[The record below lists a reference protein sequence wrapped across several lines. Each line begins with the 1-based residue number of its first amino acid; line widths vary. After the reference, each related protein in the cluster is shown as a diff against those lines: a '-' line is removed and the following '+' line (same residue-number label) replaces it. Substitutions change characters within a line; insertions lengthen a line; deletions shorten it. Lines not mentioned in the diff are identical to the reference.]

1 MKNNDF
7 NFNVELNN
15 VNRDFFQGKF
25 GNRPPLESKEMLEL
39 YQIHNQL
46 VNETN
51 LTNDT
56 TKFGAIE
63 VGGAHPQVSVVFA
76 NKDFAEVYRKIR
88 DNAPDSTMRPLWR
101 GANGFMLKP
110 KALEEL
116 EHLLTQLAND
126 TAGKH
131 LKSNKE
137 ELLRV
142 KVFDSQGNPKE
153 VKSTI
158 EIVKQLQDLGYKVGI
173 EVAVPYSNG
182 VGYNHQ
188 KPNENVYSDQLFI
201 DKIIASAKI
210 IKEQNIPAHLCH
222 ISLKD
227 MTGELSKENAARLIP
242 NIINALDKQGLKIPL
257 GLHLHDTGL
266 AADAY
271 VAAIT
276 ACKDKNWYISIDT
289 VEGKETGFV
298 SAIDLHQRLEKE
310 GINLLNKQ
318 QISKLKAIESLSNK
332 VAQQYDLIRVKEDLQ
347 GAELREFRIA
357 GGAYASF
364 SKAVKDANF
373 SQKLAISERESLLL
387 AGNALNAV
395 GVVMGYPFGVTPGF
409 QNKQI
414 AAINYLH
421 NLVDKGVVTKDM
433 NCEQMKT
440 AILTSL
446 NKNFV
451 NQEAEKEAIETLFL
465 SGLNDTVREFLRG
478 EMPHQVNSV
487 ISQNLGKRTGVLTD
501 GKISDLANKK
511 KLVQDLQQEGLIK
524 PTHLQVKE
532 TMILLAKQGIIKE
545 KNIDNIVK
553 IFAQNNLSYD
563 ALDGKDN
570 QQYMQNLEQ
579 IIAELQKKDLV
590 AKGEENLDI
599 VQNLILEKALNSNL
613 AWATVLDG
621 DFRKNISYPWL
632 AEPKAS
638 DYDSRLEYDRA
649 VKKFQEGLNPSPDRI
664 EQIRHLSTKGNLD
677 FDFRKELDIEKL
689 KIQTSVKDFVKNN
702 LSLVVAAAHNQDFVA
717 QLTRQFYEAQQ
728 KNISD
733 NLTSTG
739 RKSLYLNDEVTRISL
754 DCLKDEIV
762 TLAQNQDK
770 NFANKISKIMHE
782 TKDAIESVE
791 LRAPLAGKILK
802 VNYAQGEEVKSGEV
816 VCVIEAAKAEH
827 KIIAKY
833 AGKISNINL
842 KAGDLVSKNQ
852 KIIDFESQNK
862 VQDLS
867 IISLNNDVNNQY
879 VNKYQQDIKKLNNL
893 IKTNEAEAEQK
904 IIQATNKVKD
914 NNQDANDLE
923 KIGYNPATRLSI
935 KENGVSNEVKDAI
948 HLIGNR
954 TGCAVKL
961 AGDLKTAGLDVH
973 LTYSRDD
980 NSTAIVN
987 NFAKDKM
994 HLISNYND
1002 QEAVL
1007 TTLKDLSKKNPNKK
1021 IMFHP
1026 GWGFLSEN
1034 DEFVKKVEELNNPN
1048 IIFAGPASK
1057 EMKGAGN
1064 KYEFRNQVQEVA
1076 SELNPPFK
1084 GSIGN
1089 NSKEYGTVEQLLA
1102 YVNSGFNKNNSLH
1115 KHYDTLFSEY
1125 KNMGSDIMI
1134 KAVAGGGGRG
1144 IIPCHNKNY
1153 QDFVKTILE
1162 TRQTAQKLFAN
1173 DEVMIEKRARGA
1185 FQHIEMQMAASNGK
1199 AVTLGLRNCSVQ
1211 NDGQKVAEVN
1221 LIEGDYP
1228 NDLVN
1233 KINQASKNIAD
1244 KLAKEGYKGLG
1255 TLEMLVNPTTKQVVI
1270 LEVNTRIQVEHGVTE
1285 QDIKQ
1290 KTGRAISLPLLNAHL
1305 TAPNAKSPQE
1315 ILENLY
1321 GIKQA
1326 DIDKACLP
1334 GAERATHFR
1343 INSKILDWQQGKSVP
1358 TYFEDKMWLPNV
1370 IAQIA
1375 KRNKVSIMQGGL
1387 GDGTKDPQI
1396 GSILGK
1402 EEDSQ
1407 KALSELLNIFRL
1419 AQISDR
1425 ADNANTNLADIQRV
1439 YPLLYKDD
1447 GKINLDFR
1455 TDMVDSMLA
1464 KIKAGEMNIT
1474 NNKIIYPNESSIS
1487 KEAVKEAM
1495 HKMIMAEKAQGSIKD
1510 QAQKSIFNGKDN
1522 SQIFAYNQLASTQD
1536 QAKTLLA
1543 QGKIKDNAIIWAK
1556 NQTQGLDRKRQDTWQ
1571 SNKGNLTFSTV
1582 NIGKFDK
1589 IPNTNDIANIVK
1601 NELSKYLSPKQKAKL
1616 KVKSSKNANDIFY
1629 NGKKLG
1635 GVILDSTIED
1645 NNASDIICGIGI
1657 NIKSSPKLDNKEYSA
1672 TSFKEEGIEIKNL
1685 EKLMTNINNSITQHL
1700 NQGKIVEDRNR
1711 DDELTA
1717 DVLDTSD
1724 LLDLAVLTEKKRLKD
1739 SSLGLNINKVSKD
1752 LVNTKQLYNLTCST
1766 RGSELTVKRS
1776 LSDVLD
1782 TSDLLDLDELP
1793 VDKRLK
1799 DSSNINKVSKDLVNT
1814 EQLYNLTC
1822 STRGSELSKKAL
1834 ENIEYDHENSQNIGR

>member
-51 LTNDT
+51 LTNDI

-110 KALEEL
+110 KGLEEL
-116 EHLLTQLAND
+116 KHLLTQLAND

-131 LKSNKE
+131 LASNKE

-188 KPNENVYSDQLFI
+188 EPNENVYSDQLFI

-242 NIINALDKQGLKIPL
+242 NIIDALDKQGLKIPL

-276 ACKDKNWYISIDT
+276 ACKSRNWPISIDT

-310 GINLLNKQ
+310 GINLLNQ
-318 QISKLKAIESLSNK
+318 EQISKLKEIESLSNK

-421 NLVDKGVVTKDM
+421 NLVNQGVVTKDM
-433 NCEQMKT
+433 DFAQMKT
-440 AILTSL
+440 EILTSL

-501 GKISDLANKK
+501 GKISDLANKQ

-532 TMILLAKQGIIKE
+532 AMSLLAKQGIIQE
-545 KNIDNIVK
+545 KNIDK
-553 IFAQNNLSYD
+553 ILNVFAHNNLSYD
-563 ALDGKDN
+563 APDGKGN
-570 QQYMQNLEQ
+570 SKYLQNLAQ
-579 IIAELQKKDLV
+579 VIANLQEHDLV
-590 AKGEENLDI
+590 AQGQGNPDI
-599 VQNLILEKALNSNL
+599 IKNLILEKALNSNL

-649 VKKFQEGLNPSPDRI
+649 VKKFQEGLNPSPDRV
-664 EQIRHLSTKGNLD
+664 EQIRKLATKGNLD
-677 FDFRKELDIEKL
+677 FDLKKELDIEKL
-689 KIQTSVKDFVKNN
+689 KIQTSVKDFVKSN
-702 LSLVVAAAHNQDFVA
+702 LSLVFAAAHNQDFIA

-754 DCLKDEIV
+754 DYLKDEIV
-762 TLAQNQDK
+762 TLAPKNQNQD
-770 NFANKISKIMHE
+770 FANNISKIMHE

-802 VNYAQGEEVKSGEV
+802 VNYAQGQEVKAGQV
-816 VCVIEAAKAEH
+816 VCIIEAAKAEH

-833 AGKISNINL
+833 AGKTSNINL

-852 KIIDFESQNK
+852 KIIDFVSQNK
-862 VQDLS
+862 VQDLPVKN
-867 IISLNNDVNNQY
+867 IDLNKQNELLEIYKDEISY
-879 VNKYQQDIKKLNNL
+879 IENK
-893 IKTNEAEAEQK
+893 IKTNEAEAEQQIAQAFNK
-904 IIQATNKVKD
+904 IKGTKQAEPT
-914 NNQDANDLE
+914 DLE

-935 KENGVSNEVKDAI
+935 TENGVSNEVTDAI

-980 NSTAIVN
+980 NSTAIVS

-1007 TTLKDLSKKNPNKK
+1007 TTLKDLSNKNPHKK

-1084 GSIGN
+1084 GGIGN
-1089 NSKEYGTVEQLLA
+1089 TSTEYGTVEQLLA
-1102 YVNSGFNKNNSLH
+1102 YVNSGFDKNNSLH

-1125 KNMGSDIMI
+1125 KNNMGSDIMI

-1144 IIPCHNKNY
+1144 IIPCHNKSY

-1221 LIEGDYP
+1221 LIQGDYP

-1290 KTGRAISLPLLNAHL
+1290 KTGKAISLPLLNAHL

-1321 GIKQA
+1321 GIKQE

-1370 IAQIA
+1370 IAEIA
-1375 KRNKVSIMQGGL
+1375 KRNNVSIMQGGL

-1402 EEDSQ
+1402 EKDSQ
-1407 KALSELLNIFRL
+1407 NALSELLNIFRL

-1439 YPLLYKDD
+1439 YPLLYKND

-1487 KEAVKEAM
+1487 KEMVKEAM
-1495 HKMIMAEKAQGSIKD
+1495 DKMIVAEKAQGYIKH
-1510 QAQKSIFNGKDN
+1510 QAQKDVLSGQNKSKTFEYD
-1522 SQIFAYNQLASTQD
+1522 QLNSTQD

-1543 QGKIKDNAIIWAK
+1543 QGKIEDNAIIWAK
-1556 NQTQGLDRKRQDTWQ
+1556 NQIAGLDRKRQETWQ
-1571 SNKGNLTFSTV
+1571 SSKGDLTFSTV
-1582 NIGKFDK
+1582 NTGKFDK
-1589 IPNTNDIANIVK
+1589 IPNTNNIANIVK
-1601 NELSKYLSPKQKAKL
+1601 NELSKSLSSEQQKML
-1616 KVKSSKNANDIFY
+1616 EVKSSKNANDIFY
-1629 NGKKLG
+1629 DGKKLG
-1635 GVILDSTIED
+1635 GIILDSTIEG
-1645 NNASDIICGIGI
+1645 NKVSNVICGIGI
-1657 NIKSSPKLDNKEYSA
+1657 NIKSSPKLDNKEYLA
-1672 TSFKEEGIEIKNL
+1672 TSFKQEGIEIKNL
-1685 EKLMTNINNSITQHL
+1685 EKLMTNINNSINQNL
-1700 NQGKIVEDRNR
+1700 NQGKIVENKKEQGSNIWTDQ
-1711 DDELTA
+1711 
-1717 DVLDTSD
+1717 VLKTQNTMISG
-1724 LLDLAVLTEKKRLKD
+1724 LEEKYKNVLPKKYPVGSEFFKVDPNQARLH
-1739 SSLGLNINKVSKD
+1739 SGNNHLWQNKVDKNASTKNYNIITNQPKTSF
-1752 LVNTKQLYNLTCST
+1752 VNSLAEQ
-1766 RGSELTVKRS
+1766 RSETQ
-1776 LSDVLD
+1776 
-1782 TSDLLDLDELP
+1782 
-1793 VDKRLK
+1793 
-1799 DSSNINKVSKDLVNT
+1799 SNISY
-1814 EQLYNLTC
+1814 Q
-1822 STRGSELSKKAL
+1822 R
-1834 ENIEYDHENSQNIGR
+1834 